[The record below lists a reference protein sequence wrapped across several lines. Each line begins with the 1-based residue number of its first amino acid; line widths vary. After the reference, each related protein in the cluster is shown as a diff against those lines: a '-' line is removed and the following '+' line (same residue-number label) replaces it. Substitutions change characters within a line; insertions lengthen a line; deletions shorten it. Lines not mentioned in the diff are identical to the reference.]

1 MGGSGGSGLGF
12 YTVMV
17 LTGCDGMKRENPNSR
32 LPTTKKEAEK
42 LAKSAA
48 KQQKRMGLE
57 FAVQLKKIHFEKGR
71 ILDAGCGGGEMAY
84 QLAQVLPKAE
94 VVGLDLPG
102 PLLEIAEEAAEA
114 VPNLKIKKGDVQK
127 MPFEDNWFDVVVSM
141 NVFHAVDD
149 PVAMLNEIERV
160 LKPGGVLGLG
170 DGKRSRAGYVV
181 PALKTA
187 YTAEEAKEILAK
199 SDLRPW
205 KFRERFFWF
214 SVTAGEYRSE
224 PRKG

>member
-1 MGGSGGSGLGF
+1 
-12 YTVMV
+12 MV
-17 LTGCDGMKRENPNSR
+17 LTGRDRMKRENPNSR
-32 LPTTKKEAEK
+32 LPITKEEAEK
-42 LAKSAA
+42 QAKSVA
-48 KQQKRMGLE
+48 KQQKRTGLE

-84 QLAQVLPKAE
+84 QLAQVLPRAE

-114 VPNLKIKKGDVQK
+114 VPNFKIEKGDVQK

-141 NVFHAVDD
+141 NVFHTVDD

-160 LKPGGVLGLG
+160 LRPHGVFGLG
-170 DGKRSRAGYVV
+170 DGKRSWAGFVI
-181 PALKTA
+181 PSLKTA
-187 YTAEEAKEILAK
+187 YTAEEAREILAR

-205 KFRERFFWF
+205 KLRERFFWF
-214 SVTAGEYRSE
+214 SVTAGEYRPE